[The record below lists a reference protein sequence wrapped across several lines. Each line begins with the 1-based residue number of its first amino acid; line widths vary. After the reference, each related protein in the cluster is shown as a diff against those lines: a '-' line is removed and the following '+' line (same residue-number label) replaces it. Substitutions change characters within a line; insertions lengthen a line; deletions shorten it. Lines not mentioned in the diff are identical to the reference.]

1 MFHTH
6 MYKDTH
12 VYVYMYVCI
21 IYMWMYMHVCGK
33 NVFEFLGGG
42 DGVNSR
48 VKKEMTCQKEQS
60 RK

>member
-12 VYVYMYVCI
+12 VYVYMYVCV

-33 NVFEFLGGG
+33 NMFEFLGGG
-42 DGVNSR
+42 ATVSIA
-48 VKKEMTCQKEQS
+48 E
-60 RK
+60 